1 MLVAN
6 SCYIKC
12 YKCVCFVYTVVVTIR
27 FSQGAYNATDG
38 KANIVL
44 LLSQP
49 LRTHPLTV
57 HGSFVSDAGANEDSP
72 KGKCLLLMLSIKFR
86 AV

>member
-1 MLVAN
+1 M
-6 SCYIKC
+6 SYI
-12 YKCVCFVYTVVVTIR
+12 VVIVS
-27 FSQGAYNATDG
+27 FSQAVYNATDG

-49 LRTHPLTV
+49 LDTHPLTV

-72 KGKCLLLMLSIKFR
+72 KGNSAYCLC
-86 AV
+86 